1 MKRILLILLFCLSF
15 SLLWAQTNLNG
26 STGYLVVSSAEITK
40 STNSPAVTTA
50 YSATF
55 SKEKVAHIP
64 SLLLS
69 FKDTFETS
77 LAVDI
82 AQDTDLLLNAKWR
95 FSQKENT
102 SFALGLLGQIS
113 SVSEGNQA
121 ALQLYVASTF
131 ESSIMERP
139 SKTTILLGYSFQ
151 EKMNSNINFALAFQT
166 PFFADT
172 FKDKVVFLL
181 DFGNVSYSATPSFS
195 DADDRGL
202 VNVGLRLLPFEL
214 VNSVYLGLELRALDL
229 FDHKGRA
236 LSLGAAISFQPN

>member
-1 MKRILLILLFCLSF
+1 MKRLLLITLFCFSF
-15 SLLWAQTNLNG
+15 SMLWAQTNLNG

-64 SLLLS
+64 SVLLS

-82 AQDTDLLLNAKWR
+82 AQDTDLLVNAKWR
-95 FSQKENT
+95 FAQKGTT
-102 SFALGLLGQIS
+102 SFAVGLLGQIS
-113 SVSEGNQA
+113 SVSLGNQA
-121 ALQLYVASTF
+121 ALQIYAASTF
-131 ESSIMERP
+131 ESSIMDRP
-139 SKTTILLGYSFQ
+139 SKTTILLGYSVQ
-151 EKMNSNINFALAFQT
+151 KEMNSNINFALAFQT
-166 PFFADT
+166 PFFAET
-172 FKDKVVFLL
+172 FHDKVVFLL

-202 VNVGLRLLPFEL
+202 VNVGLRLIPFEL
-214 VNSVYLGLELRALDL
+214 VKSVHLGLELRALDL
-229 FDHKGRA
+229 FDHEGRA

>member
-1 MKRILLILLFCLSF
+1 MKRMLLITLFCLC
-15 SLLWAQTNLNG
+15 LGTLWAQTNLNG

-55 SKEKVAHIP
+55 STEKVAHIP
-64 SLLLS
+64 SVLLS

-95 FSQKENT
+95 FAQKGTT
-102 SFALGLLGQIS
+102 SFAVGLLGQIS
-113 SVSEGNQA
+113 SVSDQNQA
-121 ALQLYVASTF
+121 ALQLYAASTF
-131 ESSIMERP
+131 DSSIMDRP
-139 SKTTILLGYSFQ
+139 SKTTLLLGYSVQ
-151 EKMNSNINFALAFQT
+151 KDLNSNINFALAFQT
-166 PFFADT
+166 PFFAET
-172 FKDKVVFLL
+172 FHDKVVFLL

-195 DADDRGL
+195 DANDRGL

-214 VNSVYLGLELRALDL
+214 VNSVHLGLELRALDL

-236 LSLGAAISFQPN
+236 LSLGVAISFQPN

>member
-1 MKRILLILLFCLSF
+1 MKRLLLITLFCFSF
-15 SLLWAQTNLNG
+15 SMLWAQTNLNG

-64 SLLLS
+64 SVLLS

-82 AQDTDLLLNAKWR
+82 AQDTDLLVNAKWR
-95 FSQKENT
+95 FAQKGTT
-102 SFALGLLGQIS
+102 SFAVGLLGQIS
-113 SVSEGNQA
+113 SVSLGNQA
-121 ALQLYVASTF
+121 ALQIYAASTF
-131 ESSIMERP
+131 ESSIMDRP
-139 SKTTILLGYSFQ
+139 SKTTILLGYSVQ
-151 EKMNSNINFALAFQT
+151 KEMNSNINFALAFQT

-172 FKDKVVFLL
+172 FHDKVVFLL

-202 VNVGLRLLPFEL
+202 VNVGLRLIPFEL
-214 VNSVYLGLELRALDL
+214 VKSVHLGLELRALDL
-229 FDHKGRA
+229 FDHEGRA

>member
-1 MKRILLILLFCLSF
+1 MKRLLLITLFCFSF
-15 SLLWAQTNLNG
+15 SMLWAQTNLNG

-64 SLLLS
+64 SVLLS

-82 AQDTDLLLNAKWR
+82 AQDTDLLVNAKWR
-95 FSQKENT
+95 FAQKGTT
-102 SFALGLLGQIS
+102 SFAVGLLGQIS
-113 SVSEGNQA
+113 SVSLGNQA
-121 ALQLYVASTF
+121 ALQIYAASTF
-131 ESSIMERP
+131 ESSIMDRP
-139 SKTTILLGYSFQ
+139 SKTTILLGYSVQ
-151 EKMNSNINFALAFQT
+151 KEMNSNINFALAFQT

-172 FKDKVVFLL
+172 FHDKEVFLL

-202 VNVGLRLLPFEL
+202 VNVGLRLIPFEL
-214 VNSVYLGLELRALDL
+214 VKSVHLGLELRALDL
-229 FDHKGRA
+229 FDHEGRA

>member
-1 MKRILLILLFCLSF
+1 MKRLLLITLFCCSF

-40 STNSPAVTTA
+40 STDSPAVTTA

-64 SLLLS
+64 SVLLS

-82 AQDTDLLLNAKWR
+82 AQDTDLLVNAKWR
-95 FSQKENT
+95 FSQKGTT
-102 SFALGLLGQIS
+102 SFAVGLLGQIS
-113 SVSEGNQA
+113 SVSLGNQA
-121 ALQLYVASTF
+121 ALQIYAASTF
-131 ESSIMERP
+131 ESSIMDRP
-139 SKTTILLGYSFQ
+139 SKTTILLGYSVQ
-151 EKMNSNINFALAFQT
+151 KEMNSNINFALAFQT

-172 FKDKVVFLL
+172 FHDKVVFLL

-214 VNSVYLGLELRALDL
+214 VKSVHLGLELRALDL
-229 FDHKGRA
+229 FDHEGRA

>member
-1 MKRILLILLFCLSF
+1 MKRLLLITLFCFSF
-15 SLLWAQTNLNG
+15 SMLWAQTNLNG

-64 SLLLS
+64 SVLLS

-82 AQDTDLLLNAKWR
+82 AQDTDLLVNAKWR
-95 FSQKENT
+95 FAQKGTT
-102 SFALGLLGQIS
+102 SFAVGLLGQIS
-113 SVSEGNQA
+113 SVSLDNQA
-121 ALQLYVASTF
+121 ALQIYAASTF
-131 ESSIMERP
+131 ESSIMDRP
-139 SKTTILLGYSFQ
+139 SKTTILLGYSVQ
-151 EKMNSNINFALAFQT
+151 KEMNSNINFALAFQT
-166 PFFADT
+166 PFFAET
-172 FKDKVVFLL
+172 FHDKVVFLL

-202 VNVGLRLLPFEL
+202 VNVGLRLIPFEL
-214 VNSVYLGLELRALDL
+214 VKSVHLGLELRALDL
-229 FDHKGRA
+229 FDHEGRA